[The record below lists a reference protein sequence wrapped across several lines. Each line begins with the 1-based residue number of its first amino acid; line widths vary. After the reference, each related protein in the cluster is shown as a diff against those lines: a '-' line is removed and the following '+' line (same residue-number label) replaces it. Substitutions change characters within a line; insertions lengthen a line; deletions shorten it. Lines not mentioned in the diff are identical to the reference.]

1 MITFPYIPDPG
12 DYIWLNFTPQSGHEQ
27 SDLRP
32 AIVISRIEY
41 NAKTGLALCCPI
53 TSKIKGYH
61 LEVKVSF
68 GKINGA
74 ILSDQVRNLDWRARQ
89 SEKIDQADSKIID
102 KVIQNLEL
110 LIA

>member
-1 MITFPYIPDPG
+1 
-12 DYIWLNFTPQSGHEQ
+12 LNFIPQSGHEQ

-32 AIVISRIEY
+32 AIVILRIEY
-41 NAKTGLALCCPI
+41 NAKIRLALCCPI
-53 TSKIKGYH
+53 TSKIKGYPF
-61 LEVKVSF
+61 EVKVSF